1 MLFLN
6 FLYINSKIQWKF
18 IVLKMVLKQLKSLE
32 TTLAGALRR
41 EQMEETS
48 IKKLEAEIEQL
59 NRLVVL
65 YKWCRGVSLSS

>member
-1 MLFLN
+1 
-6 FLYINSKIQWKF
+6 
-18 IVLKMVLKQLKSLE
+18 MVLKQLMSLE

-65 YKWCRGVSLSS
+65 YK